1 MDNLNDFRTFN
12 LWPQAVIVDLKSD
25 CQPQFKLTPS
35 VINKVIYT
43 GKIKKKNHSKYHL
56 LSNIIQKFFISIFY
70 TSIVKVTFFFEK
82 NQTIIV
88 YVAKYKYK

>member
-43 GKIKKKNHSKYHL
+43 GKIKKNHSKYHL

-70 TSIVKVTFFFEK
+70 ASTCIVKFTFFLK
-82 NQTIIV
+82 KINNTRI
-88 YVAKYKYK
+88 